1 MHDLRVYAFPLGKR
15 GKEFVVTQQKIEH
28 RGKKQRIVHAIAQV
42 LWMDAGES
50 QETAESL
57 VLAGQESQH
66 FQGQSLC
73 V

>member
-1 MHDLRVYAFPLGKR
+1 MHDLRVYAFALGKR
-15 GKEFVVTQQKIEH
+15 GKKLVVTQQKVEH
-28 RGKKQRIVHAIAQV
+28 CGKKQRISRALAQV

-66 FQGQSLC
+66 FQRQSLC
-73 V
+73 L